1 MWVCQDFSDEP
12 AGVLEKL
19 LAKFRN
25 AAEATDFK
33 EKLEAAQVFNAD
45 AKAGK
50 EVVMADTVEDVEEV
64 QEDDIDT
71 NKTADADGE

>member
-1 MWVCQDFSDEP
+1 MC
-12 AGVLEKL
+12 AR
-19 LAKFRN
+19 FRN
-25 AAEATDFK
+25 PEEAADFK
-33 EKLEAAQVFNAD
+33 AKIEAAQVFNAD